1 MRFTQFFN
9 TALIS
14 SACYAIGSL
23 AQAVA
28 GPQGSNNTTVA
39 SSIFVSGNDDIA
51 FALNVPNNSATD
63 LYFSILLP
71 SQRAW
76 GAIGLGSNQMAGAL
90 MLVVYSA
97 KDGQNVTVSPRLATG
112 HTEPSFTPDINI
124 QTLPGTGLF
133 NGSAYLFNGKCTNCR
148 SWSSGSGGK
157 NRTIDVKSK
166 EQSFLYAAGPA
177 SRNVIKSDDK
187 NAGLKMH
194 SSYGTFTMD
203 MLRATGP
210 AGVPVISQDGKNPGR
225 VGTEQRLQV
234 KGKSDRA
241 ATAHAIIMIFVFVGL
256 FPFGT
261 LVLRLGNWVRWHAIN
276 QGFGGLL
283 VIIGFGLGAHISK
296 LYNRSKSFNSA
307 HQVIGIFIFIF
318 VLGQFALGFFH
329 HRMYQKTQ
337 EPKKIGPVT
346 MGTIHVWL
354 GRLIILLGVINAFL
368 GFNLAQSSHW
378 NLILGGLVV
387 FVFPVIAVILVTKH
401 FISKRWNSRDKNDPK
416 NGTGFDLE
424 PWRQTAET
432 QQQASYQPNPNFSRP
447 PAAGPQVSQMPGATG
462 LSGVPMGATPGYQVH
477 IGTGP
482 GALGPQQAA
491 REYV

>member
-1 MRFTQFFN
+1 MICVL
-9 TALIS
+9 A
-14 SACYAIGSL
+14 ACYAIGSL

-28 GPQGSNNTTVA
+28 GPQGNNNTAVA
-39 SSIFVSGNDDIA
+39 SSIFVSGNNDIA

-296 LYNRSKSFNSA
+296 LYNRVSASLFRFKWLLTNIRRSPRTSTALTRSSAFSSLFSFWASSPWA
-307 HQVIGIFIFIF
+307 SS
-318 VLGQFALGFFH
+318 
-329 HRMYQKTQ
+329 
-337 EPKKIGPVT
+337 
-346 MGTIHVWL
+346 TIAYTRRRRSL
-354 GRLIILLGVINAFL
+354 KRSDRL
-368 GFNLAQSSHW
+368 
-378 NLILGGLVV
+378 
-387 FVFPVIAVILVTKH
+387 
-401 FISKRWNSRDKNDPK
+401 RWAPF
-416 NGTGFDLE
+416 T
-424 PWRQTAET
+424 
-432 QQQASYQPNPNFSRP
+432 
-447 PAAGPQVSQMPGATG
+447 
-462 LSGVPMGATPGYQVH
+462 SGSVD
-477 IGTGP
+477 
-482 GALGPQQAA
+482 
-491 REYV
+491 

>member
-1 MRFTQFFN
+1 MRFTQIFN
-9 TALIS
+9 KALLS
-14 SACYAIGSL
+14 CSL

-28 GPQGSNNTTVA
+28 GPQSSNDTAA
-39 SSIFVSGNDDIA
+39 SVFVSGNDDIA

-63 LYFSILLP
+63 LYFSIMLP

-90 MLVVYSA
+90 MLVIYAA
-97 KDGQNVTVSPRLATG
+97 KDGQNVTVSPRLASG
-112 HTEPSFTPDINI
+112 HTEPVFTPDIQI

-133 NGSAYLFNGKCTNCR
+133 NGSSAYLFNGKCTNCR
-148 SWSSGSGGK
+148 SWSSGGGK
-157 NRTIDVKSK
+157 NKTID
-166 EQSFLYAAGPA
+166 LHY
-177 SRNVIKSDDK
+177 
-187 NAGLKMH
+187 
-194 SSYGTFTMD
+194 SYGTFTMD
-203 MLRATGP
+203 MVRATGP
-210 AGVPVISQDGKNPGR
+210 AGVPAISQDGKNPGR
-225 VGTEQRLQV
+225 VGTEERLQV
-234 KGKSDRA
+234 EGKTDRA
-241 ATAHAIIMIFVFVGL
+241 GTAHAVIMVFVFVGL

-296 LYNRSKSFNSA
+296 LYNRSKNFSSA

-329 HRMYQKTQ
+329 HRIYQKTQ

-346 MGTIHVWL
+346 MGSIHVWL
-354 GRLIILLGVINAFL
+354 GRLIILLGVINGFL
-368 GFNLAQSSHW
+368 GFNLAQSSYW
-378 NLILGGLVV
+378 NLVLGGLII
-387 FVFPVIAVILVTKH
+387 FVFPVIAVILVSKH

-416 NGTGFDLE
+416 HGTGFDLE

-447 PAAGPQVSQMPGATG
+447 PQVSQPAGATG
-462 LSGVPMGATPGYQVH
+462 LSGVPQGATPGYQVH
-477 IGTGP
+477 IGS
-482 GALGPQQAA
+482 GAAPLGPQQAT